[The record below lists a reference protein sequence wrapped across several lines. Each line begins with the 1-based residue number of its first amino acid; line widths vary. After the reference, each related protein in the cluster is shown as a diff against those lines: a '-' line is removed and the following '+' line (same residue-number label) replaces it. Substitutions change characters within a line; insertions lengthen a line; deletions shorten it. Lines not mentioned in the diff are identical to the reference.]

1 MSKGLVWI
9 RKSKGSDD
17 DVGLELQ
24 REKLPELAEQLVDD
38 YDVLD
43 LGVHTG
49 FSLHSRARED
59 ERIDSNPD
67 VLAAVERL
75 TNGDYDALIA
85 WDDTRISRDEYF
97 GEVQRACL
105 LGDAEIHFFAD
116 VAEDGLTFDVKRAVE
131 KRVKQDEIK
140 KSKAALARRRE
151 QGYYEGKPRY
161 GTQYDENKQYLV
173 PNDDFDEVLTA
184 LSMRDEGASYRKIL
198 ENTGISST
206 GTLRNLLD
214 RREFYEELA
223 RAHGRSKSANFDA
236 KEGGDESEIEVTGG
250 GDDK

>member
-1 MSKGLVWI
+1 MNNALVWI
-9 RKSKGSDD
+9 RKSKGRDD

-24 REKLPELAEQLVDD
+24 REKLPELAEKLVDE

-49 FSLHSRARED
+49 FSLHSRARDD
-59 ERIDSNPD
+59 ERIDANPD

-105 LGDAEIHFFAD
+105 LGDAEIHFYAD

-131 KRVKQDEIK
+131 KRVKQEEIK
-140 KSKAALARRRE
+140 KSKDALEARRE
-151 QGYYEGKPRY
+151 NGYYEGKPRY
-161 GTQYDENKQYLV
+161 GTQYDDKKQYLV
-173 PNDDFDEVLTA
+173 PNDDFADVLLA
-184 LSMRDEGASYRKIL
+184 LSMRDEGASYREIM
-198 ENTGISST
+198 ENTAISSS
-206 GTLRNLLD
+206 GTLRNVLD

-223 RAHGRSKSANFDA
+223 SAHGRSKSSHVDA
-236 KEGGDESEIEVTGG
+236 KEGGNSSEIEVTGG
-250 GDDK
+250 GDE